1 MFGQSLAEYGAL
13 ERVVAGVDLL
23 IEQTTSALAGVSPQ
37 AWLVVGGI
45 VLVSIWFWQRR
56 PKGY

>member
-1 MFGQSLAEYGAL
+1 MFAQSLAEYGAL
-13 ERVVAGVDLL
+13 ERVVAGVNLL
-23 IEQTTSALAGVSPQ
+23 IQQTKSALGQVPPQ